1 MANGTY
7 DEKIARADR
16 IKEQS
21 LKSQRT
27 AELNK
32 RATMNTIASLREDT
46 RSLPVYREEMDSV
59 SEVTVNWGPMKAH
72 VKALPPWMLGAAII
86 ILTIAAAIVLVM
98 RVR

>member
-1 MANGTY
+1 MANGTI

-16 IKEQS
+16 IREQS

-32 RATMNTIASLREDT
+32 RATMNTIASLRSGGRE
-46 RSLPVYREEMDSV
+46 LPLYREEMDSV
-59 SEVTVNWGPMKAH
+59 SEVTVDWGPMKAQA
-72 VKALPPWMLGAAII
+72 KAIPQWALGLAIVA
-86 ILTIAAAIVLVM
+86 LAIAAAIVLVM